1 VAAGRN
7 AAASNSISVQMA
19 IIVSLHKIMKEPPG
33 VSGHAKLA
41 AGWLL
46 GVLEA
51 VAATKQ

>member
-1 VAAGRN
+1 MAMI
-7 AAASNSISVQMA
+7 IS
-19 IIVSLHKIMKEPPG
+19 SREIMKEPPG

-51 VAATKQ
+51 VAATG

>member
-19 IIVSLHKIMKEPPG
+19 IIVSLHKIMKEAPG